1 MIGTLTQEIGVV
13 VVHEPTLVHQIR
25 FSQMVLLK
33 NLEDVTPEQSLI
45 EPEGGANT
53 LNWVVGHIC
62 VARNAMVKI
71 LRGAGHL
78 PDGAL
83 AMYERT
89 GNYSR
94 ETALGLG
101 LLLTHHA
108 AMQQQLIEGLCEI
121 GQERFAEPAP
131 FSPVDDPNETIG
143 SLLTKTV
150 AHEMYHAGQA
160 GLLRRL
166 LGLKGKI
173 GQA

>member
-1 MIGTLTQEIGVV
+1 
-13 VVHEPTLVHQIR
+13 VHEPTLVHQIR

-45 EPEGGANT
+45 EPESGGNS

-62 VARNAMVKI
+62 FARNNMVKL

-78 PDGAL
+78 PDDAL
-83 AMYERT
+83 AMYSSGGKYAKEK
-89 GNYSR
+89 
-94 ETALGLG
+94 ALGFGMLV
-101 LLLTHHA
+101 THHA
-108 AMQQQLIEGLCEI
+108 AMQQQIIDGLCEI
-121 GQERFAEPAP
+121 DEDAFRAPAP
-131 FSPVDDPNETIG
+131 FSPVDDPNETVG

-160 GLLRRL
+160 GYLRRAV